1 MTTDELTL
9 KHLVQT
15 PRVPA
20 GARAPLVV
28 LLHGYGSNELDLFG
42 LAPQLDE
49 RCLIVSAR
57 APLTLAQTG
66 GHAWFNIEYTANG
79 LTADLE
85 QAEQSRSS
93 LIGFLD
99 ELQAAYPID
108 PGRVYLAG
116 FSQGAMMSLSVM
128 LARPEKI
135 AGVLAL
141 SGRLPAAVLPRL
153 ETHAPEAYDS
163 LPVFVAHGLYDP
175 VIPVVQGRACRDE
188 LRRLPLHLTY
198 REYPMGHEVSL
209 ETLRDAAGWLSAT
222 LNAPARPPSPP
233 LRARTCA

>member
-1 MTTDELTL
+1 MTNDELTF
-9 KHLVQT
+9 KHLVQM

-20 GARAPLVV
+20 AERAPLVL

-57 APLTLAQTG
+57 APLALAQTG
-66 GHAWFNIEYTANG
+66 GHAWFNIEYTTNG

-85 QAEQSRSS
+85 QAERSRLS
-93 LIGFLD
+93 LSKFLD
-99 ELQAAYPID
+99 ELQAAHPID
-108 PGRVYLAG
+108 PARVYLAG

-135 AGVLAL
+135 AGVLAM
-141 SGRLPAAVLPRL
+141 SGRLPAATASLR
-153 ETHAPEAYDS
+153 THAPEAYGG

-175 VIPVVQGRACRDE
+175 VIPIAQGRACRDE
-188 LRRLPLHLTY
+188 LRQLPLQLTY

-209 ETLRDAAGWLSAT
+209 ETLRDSAAWLSAT
-222 LNAPARPPSPP
+222 LNAPAPQLQR
-233 LRARTCA
+233 RAPVGVPD